1 VARVVAIFNG
11 ILVHTKGRWSRQPF
25 RLATWQRDEI
35 VVPLLG
41 TVRWDDEA
49 LCWVRRYRIAWLEL
63 ARKNGKSELLAALA
77 LILLVADD
85 EESAEVYGCAKDKDQ
100 ARKVFDVAARM
111 VELSPVLRRRL
122 KVNRHT
128 KRIVD
133 ERTASY
139 YEIVAADAE
148 GNLGHNPHGIVFDE
162 VLTQPNGD
170 LWDAMRTAM
179 GTRLQPLMIA
189 ATTAGSD
196 LGGFCAGEHAYCE
209 RVAADPTL
217 DPTRFVYLRNLP
229 MDADPWD
236 EANWRHPNPGLPRF
250 PGDPEAFLSLQ
261 ALRDEANEAR
271 HNPVKENAFRQFRLN
286 QWVSQTTRWMP
297 MHLWDACPATVEQP
311 PPGAYAWG
319 GLDLSA
325 VSDLTS
331 LCWLFHDGGEF
342 SPVRLLWRHWVPEAM
357 LPRLDDF
364 SGGMASV
371 WVREG
376 WLTLTD
382 GNVVDYDAVH
392 LAIAADC
399 ERWAVQALGI
409 DRWNSTATT
418 NWLQA
423 NIKRLTVEQVA
434 QGYSGMSGPLK
445 QTLRLAQRGLLD
457 TGGNPLAR
465 WCYQAVEV
473 RQDDAENIR
482 PVKPDRGRDRHRI
495 DAVVSGAMA
504 LAEWLAHP
512 KAKKRARAAGF

>member
-1 VARVVAIFNG
+1 MA
-11 ILVHTKGRWSRQPF
+11 
-25 RLATWQRDEI
+25 
-35 VVPLLG
+35 
-41 TVRWDDEA
+41 
-49 LCWVRRYRIAWLEL
+49 
-63 ARKNGKSELLAALA
+63 
-77 LILLVADD
+77 
-85 EESAEVYGCAKDKDQ
+85 
-100 ARKVFDVAARM
+100 
-111 VELSPVLRRRL
+111 
-122 KVNRHT
+122 
-128 KRIVD
+128 
-133 ERTASY
+133 
-139 YEIVAADAE
+139 
-148 GNLGHNPHGIVFDE
+148 
-162 VLTQPNGD
+162 
-170 LWDAMRTAM
+170 
-179 GTRLQPLMIA
+179 
-189 ATTAGSD
+189 
-196 LGGFCAGEHAYCE
+196 
-209 RVAADPTL
+209 
-217 DPTRFVYLRNLP
+217 
-229 MDADPWD
+229 
-236 EANWRHPNPGLPRF
+236 PNPGLPRY

-261 ALRDEANEAR
+261 ALREEANEAR
-271 HNPVKENAFRQFRLN
+271 QNPVKENAFRQYRLN

-297 MHLWDACPATVEQP
+297 MHLWDACPATVEPP

-342 SPVRLLWRHWVPEAM
+342 SPVRMLWRHWVPEAM

-364 SGGMASV
+364 SGGQASV

-376 WLTLTD
+376 WLTLTE

-392 LAIAADC
+392 HAIAADC

-512 KAKKRARAAGF
+512 KAKRRSRAAGF

>member
-1 VARVVAIFNG
+1 MAIFDS
-11 ILVHTKGRWSRQPF
+11 ILVHTKGRWARRPF
-25 RLATWQRDEI
+25 HLAAWQRDEI
-35 VVPLLG
+35 VVPLLA
-41 TVRWDDEA
+41 TVRWDVEA
-49 LCWVRRYRIAWLEL
+49 GVYVRQYRIAWIEL

-85 EESAEVYGCAKDKDQ
+85 EESAEVYGAAKDKDQ

-111 VELSPVLRRRL
+111 VELSPVLSRRL
-122 KVNRHT
+122 KINRHT

-139 YEIVAADAE
+139 YEVVASDAE
-148 GNLGHNPHGIVFDE
+148 GNLGHNPHGVIFDE

-179 GTRLQPLMIA
+179 GTRTQPLMIA

-196 LGGFCAGEHAYCE
+196 MGGFCKAEHDYCL
-209 RVAADPTL
+209 RVLDDPAL
-217 DPTRFVYLRNLP
+217 DPTRFVYARNLP

-236 EANWRHPNPGLPRF
+236 EANWLVPNPGLPRY

-271 HNPVKENAFRQFRLN
+271 QNPAKENAFRQYRLN

-297 MHLWDACPATVEQP
+297 MHLWDALPVEHVEHVEP
-311 PPGAYAWG
+311 EAGAYAWG

-331 LCWLFHDGGEF
+331 LCWLFHDGGED
-342 SPVRLLWRHWVPEAM
+342 SPVRLLWRHWIPEAM
-357 LPRLDDF
+357 LPRLDDMT
-364 SGGMASV
+364 GGQATV
-371 WVREG
+371 WVRQG
-376 WLTLTD
+376 WLTATE
-382 GNVVDYDAVH
+382 GNVIDYDAVH
-392 LAIAADC
+392 ATIAADC

-418 NWLQA
+418 NWLQS
-423 NIKRLTVEQVA
+423 NVRRLTVEQVA

-445 QTLRLAQRGLLD
+445 QTMRLVQRGLLD
-457 TGGNPLAR
+457 HGGNPLAR
-465 WCYQAVEV
+465 WCYSAVEV

-495 DAVVSGAMA
+495 DAVVSAAMA

-512 KAKKRARAAGF
+512 KAKRRARAAGF